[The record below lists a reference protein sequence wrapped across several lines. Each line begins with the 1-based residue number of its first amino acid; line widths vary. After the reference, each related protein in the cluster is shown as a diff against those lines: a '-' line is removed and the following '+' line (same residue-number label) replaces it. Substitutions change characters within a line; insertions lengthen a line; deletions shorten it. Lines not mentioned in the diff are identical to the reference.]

1 MQGKIDQGLALH
13 RAGKLAEAAAIYD
26 HILQQQPDN
35 AATLHLMGVLALQT
49 GRFDAALDWI
59 GRAITHQPHFPDA
72 LNNLGNTLKALNRL
86 EDATVT
92 YDRALAQ
99 RPDFP
104 EALNN
109 RGFCLLTLGR
119 LDEAA
124 QSLAR
129 AIALKPDYPE
139 ARINGAMALERLGRF
154 AEAAGHYGAAIRL
167 LPHNPDLRN
176 SLGNALRAAGRV
188 SEAAE
193 SYGEAVRL
201 RPDFVEFH
209 INQGVALT
217 DCRRLDEAVTVL
229 KAALSLAPDHV
240 RGLIALGVALSLKG
254 DFAQASHSLG
264 RAVELAPDFPPAH
277 TNLGLALVRLGRLDE
292 AAECQRRALR
302 LQPEYVVALNNL
314 AITLAEMGQPDQ
326 ALANAETAI
335 GLRPDFAEAHISRG
349 NALKTLER
357 FEEAAESLETALR
370 LKPNSSE
377 AHTTLGT
384 IYQSLWRLD
393 EAMAEHGEALRLW
406 PDYPAAQQN
415 LAGTLLLLGRI
426 SEAVACYER
435 VVAKTPNDAAAIS
448 YLVYSAMY
456 RDDLD
461 NDGLAAIYRRY
472 GENLARPVTP
482 FPKPG
487 PQAAGRRLKIGYLS
501 SDLRNHPV
509 ASNLLPV
516 VRHHDHSAFEIHYYS
531 HGTTSDDYTADLKAT
546 ADGWH
551 DITRL
556 SDAQAAELIRADGM
570 DILVSLAG
578 RFDLNRPGICAF
590 RAAPIQINTH
600 DVATSGLAEMDYII
614 GDGRL
619 LARPSTEY
627 FTERRL
633 RLPSFYI
640 ADFPD
645 YLPPLPPA
653 PRQGPVVFGCFNNPI
668 KISPT
673 LISLWGTILAAVPD
687 SRLVLKYYQAYESS
701 DLRHRLTQTI
711 TQAGAQADQL
721 VFIGAKES
729 YTGFISRY
737 NQVDIALDT
746 WPFSGSTTSFQAL
759 SMGVPIVT
767 LATDRMAS
775 RWTASMLRSLRLD
788 PLIATRPA
796 DYVAVALQAARN
808 VDDWRGQRRGIRDR
822 LAASSLCNG
831 ALWAKRLERL
841 YRAVWRRYCKD

>member
-1 MQGKIDQGLALH
+1 MQGLIDQGLAHH
-13 RAGKLAEAAAIYD
+13 RAGKLAEAEIVYGRV
-26 HILQQQPDN
+26 LQSQPDN
-35 AATLHLMGVLALQT
+35 ATALHLMGVLALQT
-49 GRFDAALDWI
+49 GRFDNALDWI
-59 GRAITHQPHFPDA
+59 GRAIAHQPHFPEA
-72 LNNLGNTLKALNRL
+72 LNNQGNALKALNRL
-86 EDATVT
+86 EDATEA

-129 AIALKPDYPE
+129 ATALRPDYPE
-139 ARINGAMALERLGRF
+139 ARINSAMALERLGRF
-154 AEAAGHYGAAIRL
+154 AEAAEHYGAAIRL
-167 LPHNPDLRN
+167 LPANADLHNA
-176 SLGNALRAAGRV
+176 LGNALRAAGYV
-188 SEAAE
+188 AKAAE
-193 SYGEAVRL
+193 SYGEAARL
-201 RPDFVEFH
+201 RPDFVEFW

-217 DCRRLDEAVTVL
+217 DCRHLDEAITVL
-229 KAALSLAPDHV
+229 QLALSLAPDHV
-240 RGLIALGVALSLKG
+240 RALIAFGVALSLKG
-254 DFAQASHSLG
+254 DFAQAAHSLG
-264 RAVELAPDFPPAH
+264 RAAELAPDFPPAH
-277 TNLGLALVRLGRLDE
+277 TNLGLALIRLGRLEE
-292 AAECQRRALR
+292 AAECQRKALR
-302 LQPEYVVALNNL
+302 LQPDYVVALNNL
-314 AITLAEMGQPDQ
+314 AITLTEMGQPDQ
-326 ALANAETAI
+326 AVINAEAAI

-349 NALKTLER
+349 TALKALEK
-357 FEEAAESLETALR
+357 FDAAADSLETALR
-370 LKPNSSE
+370 LKPNSAE
-377 AHTTLGT
+377 AHTALGSV
-384 IYQSLWRLD
+384 YQSLWRLD
-393 EAMAEHGEALRLW
+393 EAAAEHREALHLW
-406 PDYPAAQQN
+406 PDYPAALHN
-415 LAGTLLLLGRI
+415 LGSTLLLLGRA
-426 SEAVACYER
+426 SEAVACYEQ
-435 VVAKTPNDAAAIS
+435 VAAKAPMDATTIS

-472 GENLARPVTP
+472 GEALARNATP
-482 FPKPG
+482 IPKPG
-487 PQAAGRRLKIGYLS
+487 PQAANRRLKIGYLS

-531 HGTTSDDYTADLKAT
+531 HGTTSDEYTADLKAS

-556 SDAQAAELIRADGM
+556 NDTQAAELIRADGM

-590 RAAPIQINTH
+590 RAAPIQISMH
-600 DVATSGLAEMDYII
+600 DVATSGLTEMDYII

-653 PRQGPVVFGCFNNPI
+653 PRQGPVVFGCFNNPV

-673 LISLWGTILAAVPD
+673 LIPLWGAILAALPE
-687 SRLVLKYYQAYESS
+687 SRLVLKYYQAYDSS
-701 DLRHRLTQTI
+701 DLRHRLTQTV

-721 VFIGAKES
+721 VFIGSKES
-729 YTGFISRY
+729 YTGFVGRY

-759 SMGVPIVT
+759 SMGVPVVT
-767 LATDRMAS
+767 LATDRMVS

-788 PLIATRPA
+788 PLITTQPE
-796 DYVAVALQAARN
+796 DYVATAIETAGN
-808 VDDWRGQRRGIRDR
+808 VESWRGRRHDIRDR
-822 LAASSLCNG
+822 LARSSLCNG

-841 YRAVWRRYCKD
+841 YRAVWRRHCQG